1 MRVAI
6 GADHGGFDMKT
17 QLAAL
22 LVQAGHQVIDFGNK
36 VFDPDDDYP
45 DYSIALARAVADG
58 QVERGILICG
68 SGVGASIAANKV
80 DGVRAALIHDNY
92 SARQGVDDD
101 NMNVLC
107 LGGRTT
113 GAAVAWDCVQNFLSA
128 KFSGAERHRR
138 RLAKVEQ
145 GGKDRGPAATLKGWI

>member
-6 GADHGGFDMKT
+6 GADHGGFEMKS

-22 LVQAGHQVIDFGNK
+22 LTQAGHHVADLGNR

-45 DYSIALARAVADG
+45 DFAIPVALAVAEG
-58 QVERGILICG
+58 QVDRGILVCG
-68 SGVGASIAANKV
+68 SGVGASVAANKV
-80 DGVRAALIHDNY
+80 AGVRAALIHDNF
-92 SARQGVDDD
+92 SARQGVEDD

-113 GAAVAWDCVQNFLSA
+113 GAAVAWDCVQSFLNA
-128 KFSGAERHRR
+128 QFSGAERHRR

-145 GGKDRGPAATLKGWI
+145 TEKALPQPRP